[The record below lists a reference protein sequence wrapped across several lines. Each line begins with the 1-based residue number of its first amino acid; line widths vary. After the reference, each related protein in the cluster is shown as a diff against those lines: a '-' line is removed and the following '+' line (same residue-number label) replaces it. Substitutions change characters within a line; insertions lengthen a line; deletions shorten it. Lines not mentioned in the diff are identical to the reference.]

1 MEEPGTP
8 QPPEPSDPEH
18 SPPKRLETVRIELP
32 DGRYLLL
39 YKRRARQ
46 AEPDAS

>member
-1 MEEPGTP
+1 MEEPGPPEQP
-8 QPPEPSDPEH
+8 QPGEPDH
-18 SPPKRLETVRIELP
+18 FPPKRLEKVRIELP